1 MRARQIERWNQD
13 IEEAAAHL
21 QRMQLQRKKQYD
33 QLKNLIKEISKV
45 KELILLHDTKL
56 ESSHSKKLN
65 F

>member
-1 MRARQIERWNQD
+1 MRARQIERWDQD

-33 QLKNLIKEISKV
+33 QLKNLIKEILKV
-45 KELILLHDTKL
+45 KDLILLHDTKL
-56 ESSHSKKLN
+56 ESYSKKLN